1 MESHTLDLYP
11 NRGPVHMA
19 LFRKVT
25 NAPDLRQRLIAQDQ
39 SLSYALIDASLILNP
54 FHALLA
60 VNRAVHDEQNNQLKS
75 HNINSE
81 IVIELSPNAVTRT
94 QIAQSLRRFGI
105 SDNSQNLLVIKVGG
119 EAGDVQQDM
128 INNIKGELVPLSELD
143 QMHDIKSIQKYY
155 QLGNQESDPQQ
166 MLPLVTGAMALKG
179 L

>member
-1 MESHTLDLYP
+1 MGWGFIHRFLDSFPSAVTSLQSKRASLSRFFLPSTRTMESHTLDLYP

-25 NAPDLRQRLIAQDQ
+25 NAPELRQRLIAQDQ

-81 IVIELSPNAVTRT
+81 IVIELSPNYNV
-94 QIAQSLRRFGI
+94 
-105 SDNSQNLLVIKVGG
+105 
-119 EAGDVQQDM
+119 
-128 INNIKGELVPLSELD
+128 
-143 QMHDIKSIQKYY
+143 
-155 QLGNQESDPQQ
+155 
-166 MLPLVTGAMALKG
+166 
-179 L
+179 

>member
-25 NAPDLRQRLIAQDQ
+25 NAPELRQRLIAQDQ
-39 SLSYALIDASLILNP
+39 SLSYALVDASLILNP

-81 IVIELSPNAVTRT
+81 IVIELSPNYN
-94 QIAQSLRRFGI
+94 IAQSLRRFGI
-105 SDNSQNLLVIKVGG
+105 SDKTENLLVIKVGG
-119 EAGDVQQDM
+119 EASQVQQDM

-155 QLGNQESDPQQ
+155 QLGNQENDPQQ